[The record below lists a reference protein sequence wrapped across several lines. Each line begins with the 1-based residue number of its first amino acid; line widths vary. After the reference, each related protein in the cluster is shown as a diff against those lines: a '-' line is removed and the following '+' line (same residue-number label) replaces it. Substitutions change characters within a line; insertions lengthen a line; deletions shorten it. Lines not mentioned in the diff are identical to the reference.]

1 MPKRITA
8 GIFALF
14 LALTGCSP
22 KIAPKAPQIAEIN
35 TPRFVPAA
43 DINNF
48 KYDTIPQWM
57 YPDDS
62 LYITDSFPDA
72 ATFLPPPPPTDTT
85 NAQFDWDFL
94 IWKWGKSQRETERG
108 KQASHES
115 LYGIVRMCTIYSE
128 IFGFVIH
135 PDTTPAIYRFML
147 YSGETGYRATINAKN
162 KYHRMRP
169 FELMNDSIWGEFDGE
184 YLRGDGSYPSGHAA
198 LGWATALA
206 LTKMIADE
214 EGKYDEDLNK
224 FIIWRGYQYGESRVI
239 VGAHWLSDF
248 EAGIDVADT
257 IFPAMSKSPRYRQ
270 HLEAARQEYQAL
282 KKLQDKTD

>member
-1 MPKRITA
+1 MPKRIAA

-57 YPDDS
+57 YPNDS

-72 ATFLPPPPPTDTT
+72 ATFLPPPPPPDTT
-85 NAQFDWDFL
+85 SAQFSWDFG

-108 KQASHES
+108 RQASQES

-147 YSGETGYRATINAKN
+147 YAGETAYRATISAKN
-162 KYHRMRP
+162 KYHRPRP

-206 LTKMIADE
+206 LTKMITDKD
-214 EGKYDEDLNK
+214 GTCDKDLIK
-224 FIIWRGYQYGESRVI
+224 FITWRGYQYGESRVI
-239 VGAHWLSDF
+239 VGAHWQSDF
-248 EAGIDVADT
+248 EAGMDVAET
-257 IFPAMSKSPRYRQ
+257 IFPEMCKSPRYQQ
-270 HLEAARQEYQAL
+270 HLEAARKEYHLLAQQQ
-282 KKLQDKTD
+282 K